1 VNVSKNVFLCGPCG
15 AQGGHWALAAF
26 LARIDPNDKPAVTAW
41 LRERGLLDVSKGPRT
56 SAGEFRRVAG
66 FRYSPDLRKVR
77 LERPAT
83 NGSKPE
89 KSFRWEHRENDR
101 WLPGAGDFPKPLY
114 VNALFR
120 ESDQLGLVLGFEGE
134 RKADLAGELGFAAF
148 SFKNLTV
155 SHCDILAGLDV
166 VLWPDADV
174 SGLKQC
180 SESAKVM
187 HESRQPRLIRVIA
200 PPAELPASGDIVDA
214 VRSLGWGKSEIDKLI
229 VEAKTFALP
238 AAGAVEQKPG
248 AILDCFADIA
258 PESVKW
264 LWPGQIPLGKLTLL
278 IGDPGLGKSLVTIDI
293 ASRVTRGSVFPDGA
307 SCAAGSVIFLSAEDD
322 AGDTI
327 RPRLDAAGADVSRA
341 YLLKAVRVILSDGL
355 PSEKSFS
362 LETDVTQLEDALR
375 QRPDVRLIVIDPISA
390 YLGGTDSHSNAEIRG
405 LLAPLTAL
413 AARYGVA
420 ILAVT
425 HLRKAPGAAVH
436 RAISSIAFAAAAR
449 AVWAVAPDPD
459 DSELRL
465 MLPVKQNLAA
475 NTGGFAFRI
484 EAPNGT
490 ARLVWDS
497 GTVRADV
504 NDVLGGFEDRETRS
518 ARREAEEWLRDVLA
532 DGPVAVTKIQ
542 ADAKSAGIAGH
553 TLRDAATA
561 LRVQREK
568 IGFKLGWEW
577 SLPKDAPAEDAVTHT
592 RENGTF
598 EKHPENAGDSEH
610 EGAEDAVTQHN
621 GTFRSNSHVPDRQ
634 TTRPCSHCNRTG
646 SCLCPLCR
654 QGKRCSVCHGMGRVA
669 TGRAR

>member
-1 VNVSKNVFLCGPCG
+1 
-15 AQGGHWALAAF
+15 
-26 LARIDPNDKPAVTAW
+26 
-41 LRERGLLDVSKGPRT
+41 
-56 SAGEFRRVAG
+56 
-66 FRYSPDLRKVR
+66 
-77 LERPAT
+77 
-83 NGSKPE
+83 
-89 KSFRWEHRENDR
+89 
-101 WLPGAGDFPKPLY
+101 
-114 VNALFR
+114 
-120 ESDQLGLVLGFEGE
+120 
-134 RKADLAGELGFAAF
+134 
-148 SFKNLTV
+148 
-155 SHCDILAGLDV
+155 
-166 VLWPDADV
+166 
-174 SGLKQC
+174 
-180 SESAKVM
+180 
-187 HESRQPRLIRVIA
+187 
-200 PPAELPASGDIVDA
+200 
-214 VRSLGWGKSEIDKLI
+214 
-229 VEAKTFALP
+229 
-238 AAGAVEQKPG
+238 
-248 AILDCFADIA
+248 
-258 PESVKW
+258 
-264 LWPGQIPLGKLTLL
+264 
-278 IGDPGLGKSLVTIDI
+278 
-293 ASRVTRGSVFPDGA
+293 
-307 SCAAGSVIFLSAEDD
+307 VIFLSAEDD